1 MKLAGFTNAEFS
13 ARRLLNDP
21 RSQSTDIKGV
31 EAWHVFR
38 PDEVELHR
46 HLDTE
51 RPVLRIGGYLDRVV
65 VVDQQLPYGINN
77 VSFDTSKRPRMAVDY
92 EFSDKQLQGLVAKGL
107 FHEGFKPPRET
118 LMNVDLEFKA
128 PTDMYIVA
136 PEHPDHPPVV
146 IVDTL
151 EASHLTVDQKTAG
164 YDLAVEFEDILTAEA
179 EAARAKEKEDVK
191 DIDFEDVLN
200 EEQQV
205 PNKGMDKDFAIELKG
220 KSVSDRLRELSGGEV
235 ELSAEQILEHL
246 QLSDEDL
253 SAVASEYTDSRTE
266 WEKSTEEFYN
276 NKVRSQMTDAPERK
290 VGESVLDTL
299 GESEETSDIDFD
311 GFDDDVLI
319 DTDDEKVT
327 PEAEAEAVADT
338 EAAVD
343 TVDTDKEAEAEDLP
357 SPEPEEMDFG
367 DEVIAAESEGN
378 DREADG
384 PQDMSF
390 DDAILDDDDIE
401 AGQSEEEQREEDRRR
416 AMDIDTE
423 VDDSTAGRH
432 RASTETRDQLNKAKN
447 ARKRSAF
454 QIQQEELARQGA
466 ERAAREGKDTGLE
479 F

>member
-1 MKLAGFTNAEFS
+1 M
-13 ARRLLNDP
+13 
-21 RSQSTDIKGV
+21 
-31 EAWHVFR
+31 
-38 PDEVELHR
+38 
-46 HLDTE
+46 
-51 RPVLRIGGYLDRVV
+51 
-65 VVDQQLPYGINN
+65 
-77 VSFDTSKRPRMAVDY
+77 
-92 EFSDKQLQGLVAKGL
+92 
-107 FHEGFKPPRET
+107 
-118 LMNVDLEFKA
+118 
-128 PTDMYIVA
+128 
-136 PEHPDHPPVV
+136 
-146 IVDTL
+146 
-151 EASHLTVDQKTAG
+151 TVDQKTAG

-179 EAARAKEKEDVK
+179 EAARAKEKEEVK

-235 ELSAEQILEHL
+235 ELSAEEILEHL

-319 DTDDEKVT
+319 DTDDEKAT
-327 PEAEAEAVADT
+327 PES
-338 EAAVD
+338 AVD
-343 TVDTDKEAEAEDLP
+343 TAETGKHAEAEDLP
-357 SPEPEEMDFG
+357 RPEPEEMDFG
-367 DEVIAAESEGN
+367 DEVIETESEGN

-390 DDAILDDDDIE
+390 DDAILDDEDIE
-401 AGQSEEEQREEDRRR
+401 SGQSEEEQREEDRRR

-423 VDDSTAGRH
+423 VDDSTACLLYT
-432 RASTETRDQLNKAKN
+432 SPSPRD
-447 ARKRSAF
+447 
-454 QIQQEELARQGA
+454 
-466 ERAAREGKDTGLE
+466 
-479 F
+479 

>member
-31 EAWHVFR
+31 EAYHVFR

-164 YDLAVEFEDILTAEA
+164 YDLAAEFEDILTAEA
-179 EAARAKEKEDVK
+179 EATRAKEKEEVK

-276 NKVRSQMTDAPERK
+276 NKVRSQMADAPARK
-290 VGESVLDTL
+290 VGESVLDTP

-319 DTDDEKVT
+319 DTDDEKAT
-327 PEAEAEAVADT
+327 PES
-338 EAAVD
+338 AVD
-343 TVDTDKEAEAEDLP
+343 TAETGKHAEVEDLP
-357 SPEPEEMDFG
+357 RPEPEEMDFG
-367 DEVIAAESEGN
+367 DEVIETESEGN

-390 DDAILDDDDIE
+390 DDAILDDEDIE
-401 AGQSEEEQREEDRRR
+401 SGQSEEEQREEDRRR

-432 RASTETRDQLNKAKN
+432 RATTQTRDELGKSKN
-447 ARKRSAF
+447 ARKRNAF
-454 QIQQEELARQGA
+454 QVQQEELARQEA

>member
-31 EAWHVFR
+31 EAYHVFR

-65 VVDQQLPYGINN
+65 VTDQQLPYGINN

-118 LMNVDLEFKA
+118 LMNVDVEFKA

-164 YDLAVEFEDILTAEA
+164 YDLAAEFEDILTAEA
-179 EAARAKEKEDVK
+179 EAARSHEKEEVK

-200 EEQQV
+200 EEQEV

-276 NKVRSQMTDAPERK
+276 NKVRSQMTDVPERK
-290 VGESVLDTL
+290 VGESVLDTPDA
-299 GESEETSDIDFD
+299 GDEAADIDFD
-311 GFDDDVLI
+311 GFDDDVII
-319 DTDDEKVT
+319 DTDEEKTQPDTEVT
-327 PEAEAEAVADT
+327 SDVDT
-338 EAAVD
+338 EATA
-343 TVDTDKEAEAEDLP
+343 DTDKEAEAEDMTQ
-357 SPEPEEMDFG
+357 PEPEEMDFG
-367 DEVIAAESEGN
+367 DAEGDEVST
-378 DREADG
+378 DG

-390 DDAILDDDDIE
+390 DDAILDDEDIE
-401 AGQSEEEQREEDRRR
+401 SGQSEEEQREEDRRR

-432 RASTETRDQLNKAKN
+432 RATTQTRDELGKSKN
-447 ARKRSAF
+447 ARKRNAF
-454 QIQQEELARQGA
+454 QVQQEELARQEA
-466 ERAAREGKDTGLE
+466 ERAAREGKDAGLE

>member
-31 EAWHVFR
+31 EAYHVFR

-118 LMNVDLEFKA
+118 LMNVDVEFKA

-164 YDLAVEFEDILTAEA
+164 YDLAAEFEDILTAEA
-179 EAARAKEKEDVK
+179 EASRIHEKEEVK

-235 ELSAEQILEHL
+235 ELSAEEILEHL

-276 NKVRSQMTDAPERK
+276 NEVRTQMTDAPARK
-290 VGESVLDTL
+290 VGESVLDTP
-299 GESEETSDIDFD
+299 GEGEEVSDIDFD

-319 DTDDEKVT
+319 DTDDEKAT
-327 PEAEAEAVADT
+327 PES
-338 EAAVD
+338 AVD
-343 TVDTDKEAEAEDLP
+343 TVETGKHAEAEDLP
-357 SPEPEEMDFG
+357 RPEPEGMDFG
-367 DEVIAAESEGN
+367 DEVIETESEGD
-378 DREADG
+378 DREANG

-390 DDAILDDDDIE
+390 DDAILDDEDIE
-401 AGQSEEEQREEDRRR
+401 SGQSEEEQREEDRRR

-454 QIQQEELARQGA
+454 QIQQEELARQEA

>member
-65 VVDQQLPYGINN
+65 VTDQQLPYGINN

-92 EFSDKQLQGLVAKGL
+92 EFTDKQLQGLVAKGL

-136 PEHPDHPPVV
+136 PEHPEHPPVV

-164 YDLAVEFEDILTAEA
+164 YDLAAEFEDILTAEA
-179 EAARAKEKEDVK
+179 EATRAKEKEEVK

-200 EEQQV
+200 EEQEV

-276 NKVRSQMTDAPERK
+276 NKVRSQMTDVPERK
-290 VGESVLDTL
+290 VGESVLDTPDA
-299 GESEETSDIDFD
+299 GNEVSDIDFD
-311 GFDDDVLI
+311 GFDDDVII
-319 DTDDEKVT
+319 DTDEEKT
-327 PEAEAEAVADT
+327 QPDT
-338 EAAVD
+338 EATSDVD
-343 TVDTDKEAEAEDLP
+343 TEATANTDNQAEAEDVP
-357 SPEPEEMDFG
+357 RPEPEEMDFG
-367 DEVIAAESEGN
+367 DEVIDTGSEG
-378 DREADG
+378 DEVSTDG

-390 DDAILDDDDIE
+390 DDAILDDEDIE

-432 RASTETRDQLNKAKN
+432 RATTQTRDELGKSKN
-447 ARKRSAF
+447 ARKRNAF
-454 QIQQEELARQGA
+454 QVQQEELARQEA

>member
-31 EAWHVFR
+31 EAYHVFR

-107 FHEGFKPPRET
+107 FHEGFNPPRET

-164 YDLAVEFEDILTAEA
+164 YDLAAEFEDILAAET
-179 EAARAKEKEDVK
+179 EAVRTHEKEEVK

-235 ELSAEQILEHL
+235 ELSAEEILEHL

-276 NKVRSQMTDAPERK
+276 NEVRTQMTDAPARK
-290 VGESVLDTL
+290 VGESVLDTP
-299 GESEETSDIDFD
+299 GEGEEVSDIDFD

-319 DTDDEKVT
+319 DTDDEKAT
-327 PEAEAEAVADT
+327 PES
-338 EAAVD
+338 AVD
-343 TVDTDKEAEAEDLP
+343 TVETGKHAEAEDLP
-357 SPEPEEMDFG
+357 RPEPEGMDFG
-367 DEVIAAESEGN
+367 DEVIETESEGN
-378 DREADG
+378 DREAKG

-390 DDAILDDDDIE
+390 DDAILDDEDIE
-401 AGQSEEEQREEDRRR
+401 SGQSEEEQREEDRRR

-454 QIQQEELARQGA
+454 QIQQEELARQEA

>member
-31 EAWHVFR
+31 EAYHVFR

-77 VSFDTSKRPRMAVDY
+77 VSFEASKRPRMAVDY

-107 FHEGFKPPRET
+107 FHEGFNPPRET

-164 YDLAVEFEDILTAEA
+164 YDLAAEFEDILTAEA
-179 EAARAKEKEDVK
+179 EAARTHEKEEVK

-235 ELSAEQILEHL
+235 ELSAEEILEHL

-253 SAVASEYTDSRTE
+253 SAMASEYTDSRTE

-276 NKVRSQMTDAPERK
+276 NKVRSQMADAPARK
-290 VGESVLDTL
+290 VGESVLDTP
-299 GESEETSDIDFD
+299 GEDEEVSNIDFD

-327 PEAEAEAVADT
+327 PES
-338 EAAVD
+338 AVD
-343 TVDTDKEAEAEDLP
+343 TAETGKHAEAEDLP
-357 SPEPEEMDFG
+357 RPEPEEMDFG
-367 DEVIAAESEGN
+367 DEVIETESGGN

-390 DDAILDDDDIE
+390 DDAILDDEDIE
-401 AGQSEEEQREEDRRR
+401 SGQSEEEQREEDRRR

-454 QIQQEELARQGA
+454 QIQQEELARQEA